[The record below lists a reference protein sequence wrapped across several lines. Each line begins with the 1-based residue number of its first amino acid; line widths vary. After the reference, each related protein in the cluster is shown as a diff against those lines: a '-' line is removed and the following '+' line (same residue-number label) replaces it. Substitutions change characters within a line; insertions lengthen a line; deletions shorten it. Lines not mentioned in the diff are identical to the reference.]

1 MPLPHPRRLLKFMNL
16 YAFCRVRTLSVT
28 DEVTIQAAKEK
39 ADKEKDAYMRQNTSM
54 SRGGSRRGGNR
65 DTAEASHPDGWSVA
79 GSGAPPRQQPKAGD
93 LSHFGKIS
101 KATPISFGPASVFS
115 GKKGTDSK
123 SRDPPMSRTP
133 STSSNMFSM
142 LQSTDTVVD
151 PPTSKSSRPPSR
163 KPSVDLATGA
173 PPDPAPQRRRLQLLP
188 RSKPFGEESRASTPA
203 VSEDG
208 SDDEGAEE
216 TGALTPAGMSE
227 AKIEEDTKEFF
238 GIRMLDEAELY
249 FSSLPTEHRYW
260 LVDAL
265 VMKSIEMKE
274 PDVTLVGDLFVRV
287 REKDLCSPGVFEEGF
302 NRLTE
307 ALDDL
312 AVDIPK
318 AWPYFAILLRG
329 SGLDQDEERRRRI
342 AEKTMDPDK
351 LNRLL

>member
-1 MPLPHPRRLLKFMNL
+1 
-16 YAFCRVRTLSVT
+16 
-28 DEVTIQAAKEK
+28 
-39 ADKEKDAYMRQNTSM
+39 
-54 SRGGSRRGGNR
+54 
-65 DTAEASHPDGWSVA
+65 
-79 GSGAPPRQQPKAGD
+79 
-93 LSHFGKIS
+93 
-101 KATPISFGPASVFS
+101 
-115 GKKGTDSK
+115 
-123 SRDPPMSRTP
+123 
-133 STSSNMFSM
+133 MFSM

-163 KPSVDLATGA
+163 KPSVDLAAGA

-188 RSKPFGEESRASTPA
+188 RSKPLGEESNASTPA

-208 SDDEGAEE
+208 SDDEGGKE

-227 AKIEEDTKEFF
+227 AEAEAKAKIEEDIKEFF
-238 GIRMLDEAELY
+238 GIRILDEAEEY
-249 FSSLPTEHRYW
+249 FSRLPTEYRYW

-274 PDVTLVGDLFVRV
+274 PDVTLVGNLFVRV
-287 REKDLCSPGVFEEGF
+287 REKDLCSPEVFEDGF
-302 NRLTE
+302 NRLAE

-318 AWPYFAILLRG
+318 AWAYFAILMRG

>member
-1 MPLPHPRRLLKFMNL
+1 MNQWVFNRVRRLPLTNRGIK
-16 YAFCRVRTLSVT
+16 
-28 DEVTIQAAKEK
+28 QAAKEK
-39 ADKEKDAYMRQNTSM
+39 QAQEKDAYMRQNASM

-65 DTAEASHPDGWSVA
+65 DTAEVSHPDGWSVA
-79 GSGAPPRQQPKAGD
+79 GSGAPPRQQPPKAGD
-93 LSHFGKIS
+93 LSQFGKIS
-101 KATPISFGPASVFS
+101 KTTPISFGPASVFS
-115 GKKGTDSK
+115 GKKGTDPK

-142 LQSTDTVVD
+142 LQSTDIVVD

-163 KPSVDLATGA
+163 KPSVDLASGV
-173 PPDPAPQRRRLQLLP
+173 PSDPAPQRRRLQLLP
-188 RSKPFGEESRASTPA
+188 RSKPLGEESKGSTPA

-208 SDDEGAEE
+208 SDDEAAEE
-216 TGALTPAGMSE
+216 SGALTPAISE
-227 AKIEEDTKEFF
+227 AEAKAKIEEDTKEFF
-238 GIRMLDEAELY
+238 GIRMLDEAESY

-260 LVDAL
+260 LVDTL

-287 REKDLCSPGVFEEGF
+287 REKDLCSPGVFEDGF
-302 NRLTE
+302 SRLAE

-342 AEKTMDPDK
+342 AEKTLDPDK

>member
-1 MPLPHPRRLLKFMNL
+1 
-16 YAFCRVRTLSVT
+16 
-28 DEVTIQAAKEK
+28 
-39 ADKEKDAYMRQNTSM
+39 M
-54 SRGGSRRGGNR
+54 SE
-65 DTAEASHPDGWSVA
+65 AEA
-79 GSGAPPRQQPKAGD
+79 K
-93 LSHFGKIS
+93 
-101 KATPISFGPASVFS
+101 
-115 GKKGTDSK
+115 
-123 SRDPPMSRTP
+123 
-133 STSSNMFSM
+133 
-142 LQSTDTVVD
+142 
-151 PPTSKSSRPPSR
+151 
-163 KPSVDLATGA
+163 
-173 PPDPAPQRRRLQLLP
+173 
-188 RSKPFGEESRASTPA
+188 
-203 VSEDG
+203 
-208 SDDEGAEE
+208 
-216 TGALTPAGMSE
+216 

-238 GIRMLDEAELY
+238 GVRMLDEAESY

-274 PDVTLVGDLFVRV
+274 RDVTLVGDLFVRV

-302 NRLTE
+302 NGLAE

>member
-1 MPLPHPRRLLKFMNL
+1 MTNK
-16 YAFCRVRTLSVT
+16 V
-28 DEVTIQAAKEK
+28 IKQAAKEK

-65 DTAEASHPDGWSVA
+65 DAAEGSHPDGWSVA

-93 LSHFGKIS
+93 LSQFGKIS
-101 KATPISFGPASVFS
+101 KTTPISFGPASVFS
-115 GKKGTDSK
+115 NKKGADPK
-123 SRDPPMSRTP
+123 SRDPPISRTP

-163 KPSVDLATGA
+163 KPSVDLAAGA
-173 PPDPAPQRRRLQLLP
+173 SPDPAPQRRRLQLLP
-188 RSKPFGEESRASTPA
+188 RSKPVGEESKASTPA

-227 AKIEEDTKEFF
+227 AEAKAKIEEDTKEFF
-238 GIRMLDEAELY
+238 GIRMLDEAESY

-274 PDVTLVGDLFVRV
+274 PDVALVGDLFVRV
-287 REKDLCSPGVFEEGF
+287 REKDLCSPGDFEDGF
-302 NRLTE
+302 NGLAE

-318 AWPYFAILLRG
+318 AWPYFAILLKG

>member
-1 MPLPHPRRLLKFMNL
+1 M
-16 YAFCRVRTLSVT
+16 T
-28 DEVTIQAAKEK
+28 DLVIKQAAKEK

-65 DTAEASHPDGWSVA
+65 DTAEASHPEGWSVA

-93 LSHFGKIS
+93 LSNFGKIS
-101 KATPISFGPASVFS
+101 RTTQISLGPASVFS
-115 GKKGTDSK
+115 NKKGTDSK
-123 SRDPPMSRTP
+123 SRDPPISRTP

-163 KPSVDLATGA
+163 KPSVDLAAGA

-188 RSKPFGEESRASTPA
+188 RSKPLGEESRASTPA
-203 VSEDG
+203 VSEDD
-208 SDDEGAEE
+208 SDDEGVEE
-216 TGALTPAGMSE
+216 TGALTAGMSE
-227 AKIEEDTKEFF
+227 AEAKANIEKDVKEFF
-238 GIRMLDEAELY
+238 GIRILDEAELY
-249 FSSLPTEHRYW
+249 FSSLPTEHRCW

-274 PDVTLVGDLFVRV
+274 PDVTLVGDLFIRV
-287 REKDLCSPGVFEEGF
+287 REKDLCSPGIFEDGF
-302 NRLTE
+302 NRLAE

-342 AEKTMDPDK
+342 AEKTLDPDK

>member
-1 MPLPHPRRLLKFMNL
+1 M
-16 YAFCRVRTLSVT
+16 TDSVT
-28 DEVTIQAAKEK
+28 IKQAAKEK
-39 ADKEKDAYMRQNTSM
+39 ADKEKDAFMRQNTSM

-65 DTAEASHPDGWSVA
+65 DTAEVSHPDGWSVA
-79 GSGAPPRQQPKAGD
+79 GPSAPPRQQPKVGD
-93 LSHFGKIS
+93 LSQFGKIS
-101 KATPISFGPASVFS
+101 KTTPISFGPASVFS

-123 SRDPPMSRTP
+123 SRDPPISRTP

-188 RSKPFGEESRASTPA
+188 RSKPLGEDSTSTPA
-203 VSEDG
+203 GSDDG

-227 AKIEEDTKEFF
+227 AEVKVKIEEDTKEFF
-238 GIRMLDEAELY
+238 AIRILDEAESY
-249 FSSLPTEHRYW
+249 FSILPTEHRHL

-274 PDVTLVGDLFVRV
+274 PDVILVGDLFVRV
-287 REKDLCSPGVFEEGF
+287 REKDLCSPGVFEDGF
-302 NRLTE
+302 NRLAE
-307 ALDDL
+307 GLDDL

-329 SGLDQDEERRRRI
+329 SGLDQDEERYKRI
-342 AEKTMDPDK
+342 AEKTMNPDK
-351 LNRLL
+351 LDRLL